1 MVIVLVII
9 WGLRVFFV
17 FGVRIGGQ
25 GGVVVVVGVVVVGG
39 FGVVGE
45 VIILGLVWLS

>member
-25 GGVVVVVGVVVVGG
+25 GGVVVVGVVVVGG
-39 FGVVGE
+39 FGAVGG